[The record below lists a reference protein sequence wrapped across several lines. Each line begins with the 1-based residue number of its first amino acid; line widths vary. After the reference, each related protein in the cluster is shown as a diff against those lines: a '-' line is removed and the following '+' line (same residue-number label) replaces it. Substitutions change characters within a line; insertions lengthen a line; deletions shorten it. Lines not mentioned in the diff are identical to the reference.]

1 MNEVEQQSS
10 ALSELCDRVRPML
23 KNDPALLKAFAGQMG
38 AWAKGPDEDGTATE
52 SRMLE
57 IIAKAKP
64 LTSKGEALER
74 YAAYPVKTFISY
86 DGFADPHPYY
96 ESYETAELM
105 DAVPVRILIDPT
117 TRFDD
122 VLFLLR
128 NLQESIVGSLKSYQN
143 RIAARGSNA
152 VEFDDLHLPF

>member
-64 LTSKGEALER
+64 RTSKGALLER
-74 YAAYPVKTFISY
+74 YAASPVKTFIQY
-86 DGFADPHPYY
+86 DGFNAPNAHCESCVAD
-96 ESYETAELM
+96 ELM
-105 DAVPVRILIDPT
+105 YSVPVRVQIDPA
-117 TRFDD
+117 TRKND
-122 VLFLLR
+122 VLYILR
-128 NLQESIVGSLKSYQN
+128 YLQERIRDSLSDYQ
-143 RIAARGSNA
+143 RQIAADGSRGQSA
-152 VEFDDLHLPF
+152 ECDSLPF